1 MFIDLLILTALCF
14 FQSVFGIGILLF
26 GTPIFIILGYDYY
39 VALLIIFPFSIT
51 ISILQIIFSK
61 NKNYEFVIKLSFYT
75 LPFFF
80 ISLLILNKFKEII
93 NINILVAVIL
103 IVFSL
108 ANLLKNK
115 YQIFKIKKIKLNLAL
130 LGIIHGFTNLGGS
143 LLTILITNLK
153 DNKVAIRFDLALSY
167 LILSSIQLINVIF
180 RTDEYFFNYIYF
192 IWIPLLTYLLSQ
204 KTYSQIKNNNFIVI
218 LNLSAL
224 ILGLYIFIANF

>member
-1 MFIDLLILTALCF
+1 
-14 FQSVFGIGILLF
+14 
-26 GTPIFIILGYDYY
+26 
-39 VALLIIFPFSIT
+39 
-51 ISILQIIFSK
+51 
-61 NKNYEFVIKLSFYT
+61 
-75 LPFFF
+75 
-80 ISLLILNKFKEII
+80 
-93 NINILVAVIL
+93 
-103 IVFSL
+103 
-108 ANLLKNK
+108 LLKNK